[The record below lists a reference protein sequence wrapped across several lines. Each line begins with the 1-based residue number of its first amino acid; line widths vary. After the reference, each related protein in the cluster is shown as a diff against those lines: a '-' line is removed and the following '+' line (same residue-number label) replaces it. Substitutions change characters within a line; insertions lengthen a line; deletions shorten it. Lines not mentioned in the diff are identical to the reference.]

1 MNFKYII
8 NAFIHNN
15 IGENMFYLNYFF
27 VFSII
32 GHIVESFVY
41 SNGESGILFGWWTP
55 VYGIGVLIIL
65 LIHKLIDKIKLNKIG
80 KGTLLFLL
88 SALILSI
95 IEAIGGY
102 LIEWLF
108 NYTFWDYCNY
118 KFNIGKYAAL
128 EMALIWG
135 VSSLILIYILKPLLD
150 KIISK
155 IPKYFTYILSVL
167 LILDLFFTIIL
178 KH

>member
-8 NAFIHNN
+8 NIFIHNN
-15 IGENMFYLNYFF
+15 IGENMLYLNYFF
-27 VFSII
+27 IFSII
-32 GHIVESFVY
+32 GHILESFVY
-41 SNGESGILFGWWTP
+41 YNGESGILFGWWTP
-55 VYGIGVLIIL
+55 VYGIGVVIIL
-65 LIHKLIDKIKLNKIG
+65 LIHKLIDKFKLNKIF
-80 KGTLLFLL
+80 KAILLFFA

-95 IEAIGGY
+95 IEVIGGY

-108 NYTFWDYCNY
+108 NYTFWDYSDY

-128 EMALIWG
+128 EMALVWG
-135 VSSLILIYILKPLLD
+135 ISSLILIYLLKPFLD

-155 IPKYFTYILSVL
+155 IPKYFTYILSIL
-167 LILDLFFTIIL
+167 FILDLFFTIIL